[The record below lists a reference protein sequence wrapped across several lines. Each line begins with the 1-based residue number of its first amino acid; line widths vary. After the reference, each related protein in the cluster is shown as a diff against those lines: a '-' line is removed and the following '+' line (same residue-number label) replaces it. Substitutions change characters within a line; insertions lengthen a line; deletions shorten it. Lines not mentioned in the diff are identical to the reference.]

1 MKDPS
6 AYQPL
11 LEVKKFERMMFELSS
26 HPFGPNA
33 TLRYDINNYAVGD
46 PEFVIACRKDV
57 FFAFFRRTEADARQA
72 EREAR
77 VDK

>member
-6 AYQPL
+6 ADQPK

-57 FFAFFRRTEADARQA
+57 FFAFLGEQKQMRDK
-72 EREAR
+72 REAR